1 MRNFDLLEF
10 LSRRLRPVK
19 VLLEAH
25 LLEIFF
31 TVEMRQ
37 YNPGAIEDLMQIV
50 VILLHN
56 VLNNDHVLK
65 KSTKL
70 TLDPLVISINFL
82 MKTEEKFTITH
93 YTRSSGLRILL

>member
-10 LSRRLRPVK
+10 LRRRLRPVK

-37 YNPGAIEDLMQIV
+37 NSSGAIKYFMQIV
-50 VILLHN
+50 MVLLHR
-56 VLNNDHVLK
+56 VLRDCHVLK
-65 KSTKL
+65 
-70 TLDPLVISINFL
+70 N
-82 MKTEEKFTITH
+82 
-93 YTRSSGLRILL
+93 